1 MRPNV
6 SISIEFGYGL
16 TCYKRGL
23 QGLKYGGGR
32 QLLSVSGVLVG
43 KSFDLS
49 NNVVVERECTS
60 VSWSLLFNYVNFQLS
75 RSAIFLQ
82 TDVVLDDANGIQT
95 LAKLGLDLD
104 CEMMTLKMCW
114 WIISGD
120 FKKTQTCH
128 WSADLTLKLFG
139 SLTKMNSNSQC
150 SWSTNKILFSRKF
163 GCYLDAW
170 KLFFLQLTLW
180 GTNLRRVCFLCSF
193 TAEPFQPYSEKR
205 NSWSISI
212 FFSIYKYDKYANP

>member
-82 TDVVLDDANGIQT
+82 TGVVL
-95 LAKLGLDLD
+95 
-104 CEMMTLKMCW
+104 EMQMEFKRLPSLVWIWIVKW
-114 WIISGD
+114 WHSKCVD
-120 FKKTQTCH
+120 EL
-128 WSADLTLKLFG
+128 SV
-139 SLTKMNSNSQC
+139 
-150 SWSTNKILFSRKF
+150 
-163 GCYLDAW
+163 
-170 KLFFLQLTLW
+170 
-180 GTNLRRVCFLCSF
+180 GTLRRHKLVIDLLILHWNCLE
-193 TAEPFQPYSEKR
+193 A
-205 NSWSISI
+205 
-212 FFSIYKYDKYANP
+212 